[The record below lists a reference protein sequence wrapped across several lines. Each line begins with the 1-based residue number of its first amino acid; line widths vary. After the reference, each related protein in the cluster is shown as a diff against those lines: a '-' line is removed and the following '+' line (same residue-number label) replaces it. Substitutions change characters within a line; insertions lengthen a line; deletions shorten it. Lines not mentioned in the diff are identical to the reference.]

1 MVKPTP
7 EALGVGVGALL
18 VLGLLWA
25 RTPPPALAAP
35 APVQAQRPVAL
46 GVGEIPSIGLER
58 LEKAGKGPQ
67 LAGRRD
73 VFAYGAAPVA
83 RRQTAE
89 DAPPPVTLPP
99 ATMAPVV
106 TEPTPPPVPPLSV
119 KFIGAMENKQG
130 LKVAVLLT
138 DRKEILTGKAG
149 DVIGNRLRIVK
160 IGLESVDVQD
170 VGGGAVRRLPLR
182 GN

>member
-1 MVKPTP
+1 MKPTP
-7 EALGVGVGALL
+7 ETVGVGAGALL

-25 RTPPPALAAP
+25 RTPPPALTAP

-46 GVGEIPSIGLER
+46 GVAAIAPIGLAR
-58 LEKAGKGPQ
+58 LEAAAKGEAK
-67 LAGRRD
+67 AGRRD
-73 VFAYGAAPVA
+73 VFAYGAAPIE
-83 RRQTAE
+83 RRQAAGE
-89 DAPPPVTLPP
+89 DEPPPVTMPP
-99 ATMAPVV
+99 VTMAPVV
-106 TEPTPPPVPPLSV
+106 TQPTPPPVPPLSV
-119 KFIGAMENKQG
+119 KFIGAVENKQG
-130 LKVAVLLT
+130 LKVAVLMT